1 MKRLQQ
7 SECTVCLMDLID
19 GHHTTVHYVGQCD
32 GLMGRFPSPE
42 DHGGSR
48 AMGAKAGWVIPRDV
62 ALVLGNGGPGWA
74 WSIAAKPRQHC
85 EPRFLLSHKWTG
97 WCGAWHWIITFK
109 GKKTLGLYS
118 SSQSFGGKNRWLPLV
133 WPQGGGRDVSSEGY
147 LVLKCPME
155 RTEQSL
161 WECFSLDCIS
171 LVSQNV

>member
-1 MKRLQQ
+1 MAWWAIFPVRK
-7 SECTVCLMDLID
+7 
-19 GHHTTVHYVGQCD
+19 TT
-32 GLMGRFPSPE
+32 E
-42 DHGGSR
+42 DPK
-48 AMGAKAGWVIPRDV
+48 ALGAKTGWVIPRDV

-97 WCGAWHWIITFK
+97 WCGAWHWNNNVSGEKDSGPLFFFPEFWWEESMTSSRLTSGWRK
-109 GKKTLGLYS
+109 GY
-118 SSQSFGGKNRWLPLV
+118 
-133 WPQGGGRDVSSEGY
+133 VSSEGY

-155 RTEQSL
+155 WTKQSL